1 MNEKPSIRYHYGFSI
16 EVHTGGRRVWP
27 PSFKRF
33 IRTKIE
39 SSELTV
45 DEVMKECRV
54 SKSLVYKWRTDV
66 AQHRAVFGA
75 HPEKPTF
82 AEVVLDQAGEPLPE
96 ESAIKE
102 PIRLRGDIVDL
113 TLPAAYPV
121 DDLAKLIRA
130 LEQAGR

>member
-1 MNEKPSIRYHYGFSI
+1 MSEQPSIRNHYGFSI
-16 EVHTGGRRVWP
+16 EVHAGGRRVWP

-39 SSELTV
+39 SGELTTEDV
-45 DEVMKECRV
+45 TKECRV

-66 AQHRAVFGA
+66 AQHRATFGT

-82 AEVVLDQAGEPLPE
+82 AEIILDPVKEPLQDEDVRE
-96 ESAIKE
+96 EV
-102 PIRLRGDIVDL
+102 IRLRGDVVDL
-113 TLPAAYPV
+113 TLPATYPV
-121 DDLAKLIRA
+121 DDLAKLVRA